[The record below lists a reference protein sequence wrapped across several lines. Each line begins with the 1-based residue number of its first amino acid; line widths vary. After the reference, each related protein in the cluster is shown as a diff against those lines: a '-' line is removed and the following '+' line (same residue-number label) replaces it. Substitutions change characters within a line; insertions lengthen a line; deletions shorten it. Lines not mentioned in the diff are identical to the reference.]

1 MLAFFVADFNLPY
14 SLALAIVIG
23 LALIEGAGLLIGL
36 SLISLFDDLIP
47 IDLDVDANA
56 DLPSGGLTA
65 FLGWLYF
72 NQLPFLVWL
81 LLFLTCFG
89 VAGLTLN
96 YIVNLTLI
104 ISLPVTL
111 LLAIL
116 ASRFLGKHIAQ
127 IIPKNE
133 SSASSSTSFAGK
145 LATITIGK
153 ASKGNA
159 AEAVLH
165 DEFNQKHYVMVEP
178 EQEQQVFEQ
187 GTQVVLIE
195 KQQNSWIAIEFTH

>member
-14 SLALAIVIG
+14 SLALAAVLA
-23 LALIEGAGLLIGL
+23 LALIEGIGLLMGL
-36 SLISLFDDLIP
+36 SLVSLFDDLMP
-47 IDLDVDANA
+47 IELDLNTS
-56 DLPSGGLTA
+56 LPSGLTA
-65 FLGWLYF
+65 FLGWLYLH
-72 NQLPFLVWL
+72 QLPLLVWL
-81 LLFLTCFG
+81 LLLLSSFS
-89 VAGLTLN
+89 VIGLTLN
-96 YIVNLTLI
+96 YIINLPLI
-104 ISLPVTL
+104 VSLPITL
-111 LLAIL
+111 LLAMFV
-116 ASRFLGKHIAQ
+116 SRFLGKQIAQ

-133 SSASSSTSFAGK
+133 SSASSCASFAGK

-165 DEFNQKHYVMVEP
+165 DDFNQKHYVMVEP

-195 KQQNSWIAIEFTH
+195 KQQNSWIAIKFTH